1 MLVPARRAGRRRGRG
16 RGRLTTL
23 AGSALTVRFGHGDR
37 RLTAVDR
44 VDLELPEGATVGV
57 VGESGSGKSTL
68 ARALAGLVPL
78 ADGEVLLDGK
88 RVPRRHGGRAVDR
101 RRRVQMVFQDPFA
114 SLNPRMTVGE
124 AIAEAA
130 AVRRRLRRAARRAEV
145 ERSLELVHLDPQLA
159 SRFPSRL
166 SGGQRQRVAIAR
178 ALAARPEVLI
188 ADEITSSLDVSV
200 QSAILNLM
208 RELRGELGISMMFV
222 SHNLATV
229 RYLSDQLAVMYL
241 GRVVEIGPTEAV
253 VADPQHPYTRVLLAA
268 VPRLGE
274 AAAVPG
280 DLELGD
286 PPDPHDPPAGC
297 HFHPRCPVGPRLLPE
312 RELCVERD
320 PRDGAG
326 ERPHRAFCHF
336 AGTPPGRPATGHVRE
351 EQLHVARD
359 R

>member
-1 MLVPARRAGRRRGRG
+1 VLVPDRGARRARG

-23 AGSALTVRFGHGDR
+23 AGTGVTVRFGHGAR
-37 RLTAVDR
+37 RLTAVDG
-44 VDLELPEGATVGV
+44 VDLEVPEGATVGL

-78 ADGEVLLDGK
+78 DEGDVLLDGTPV
-88 RVPRRHGGRAVDR
+88 RRRHGGRAVDR
-101 RRRVQMVFQDPFA
+101 RRRVQMIFQDPFG
-114 SLNPRMTVGE
+114 SLNPRMTVGD

-130 AVRRRLRRAARRAEV
+130 ATRGRARRAARREQVRHA
-145 ERSLELVHLDPQLA
+145 LELVHLDPQLA
-159 SRFPSRL
+159 GRFPSRL

-200 QSAILNLM
+200 QSAVLNLM
-208 RELRGELGISMMFV
+208 RELRAELGISLMFV

-229 RYLSDQLAVMYL
+229 RYLSDHLAVMYL
-241 GRVVEIGPTEAV
+241 GRIVEIGPTEAV
-253 VADPQHPYTRVLLAA
+253 VGDPRHPYTRALLAA
-268 VPRLGE
+268 VPRLGDP
-274 AAAVPG
+274 AAATGPP

-297 HFHPRCPVGPRLLPE
+297 HFHPRCPMGPRLLPE
-312 RELCVERD
+312 REICVERD
-320 PRDGAG
+320 PREGAA
-326 ERPHRAFCHF
+326 ERPHRTFCHF
-336 AGTPPGRPATGHVRE
+336 AGAPSRAATDHDRE
-351 EQLHVARD
+351 ELHVARD